1 MVIVQRSVVATLVA
15 AAALVVAHASCARD
29 DACIGG
35 SSASPARYEDCQAL
49 CDDGNR
55 EACDRR
61 SELEAKLSTLCS
73 VRSNMAACEALCHG
87 RLNQQSACQKLGAA
101 H

>member
-1 MVIVQRSVVATLVA
+1 MLDIFGIIRRFATL
-15 AAALVVAHASCARD
+15 ALLGCALLLATASL
-29 DACIGG
+29 G
-35 SSASPARYEDCQAL
+35 PPTEDCQAL

-61 SELEAKLSTLCS
+61 SELESKLSTLCN

-87 RLNQQSACQKLGAA
+87 RLNQQGACQKLGAA